1 MYSHLASTK
10 RTIEVLK
17 HFGRYTKH
25 HLGQNFLIN
34 DSIIGRILEEAAL
47 AQDESVLEVGPGIGT
62 LSAAL
67 LEHAS
72 AVIAVEKDRELE
84 EILRYTLAQH
94 RFLCLD
100 EQARARGC
108 VDVGARTNAAA
119 GANAGARTDSQV
131 DVRNYA
137 GAHADSPASFC
148 LVLQD
153 ALNFSRND
161 LLAAC
166 KATESAIPQ
175 KFVANLPYQVA
186 ATLVLRYFEIFPEI
200 QDAIVMVQSEVCE
213 RMCAA
218 PHTKTYGAYTAKLAL
233 FASCVAHFS
242 VAPSN
247 FLPAPHV
254 MSQVIH
260 LRRHSSSTTLC
271 EESEIPHVM
280 RVIDA
285 AFAQRRKTVSNSL
298 SACGFA
304 RDVVARALSQSE
316 ISAQARAET
325 LTSAAFVA
333 LTRAFDAEG
342 AFVDE

>member
-1 MYSHLASTK
+1 MYSHLASAK

-34 DSIIGRILEEAAL
+34 DSIIGHILEEAAL

-94 RFLCLD
+94 RFLCLG
-100 EQARARGC
+100 ERACARGC
-108 VDVGARTNAAA
+108 VDAGACTNAAA
-119 GANAGARTDSQV
+119 GANAGARTDT
-131 DVRNYA
+131 
-137 GAHADSPASFC
+137 PASFC

-161 LLAAC
+161 LFTAC
-166 KATESAIPQ
+166 KAAESAIPQ

-260 LRRHSSSTTLC
+260 LRRHSASTTLC

>member
-1 MYSHLASTK
+1 MYSHLASAK

-94 RFLCLD
+94 RFLCLG
-100 EQARARGC
+100 ERACARGC
-108 VDVGARTNAAA
+108 VDVGACTNAAA
-119 GANAGARTDSQV
+119 GANAGARTDT
-131 DVRNYA
+131 
-137 GAHADSPASFC
+137 PASFC

-161 LLAAC
+161 LLTAC
-166 KATESAIPQ
+166 KAAESAIPQ

-200 QDAIVMVQSEVCE
+200 QDAVVMVQSEVCE

-260 LRRHSSSTTLC
+260 LRRHSASTTLC

-325 LTSAAFVA
+325 LTPAAFVA

>member
-1 MYSHLASTK
+1 MYSHLASAK

-94 RFLCLD
+94 RFLCLG
-100 EQARARGC
+100 ERACARGC
-108 VDVGARTNAAA
+108 VDVGACTNAAA
-119 GANAGARTDSQV
+119 SANACARTDT
-131 DVRNYA
+131 
-137 GAHADSPASFC
+137 PASFC

-161 LLAAC
+161 LLTAC
-166 KATESAIPQ
+166 KAAESAIPQ

-200 QDAIVMVQSEVCE
+200 QDAVVMVQSEVCE

-260 LRRHSSSTTLC
+260 LRRHSASATLC

-304 RDVVARALSQSE
+304 RNVVAHALSQSE

-325 LTSAAFVA
+325 LTPAAFVA

-342 AFVDE
+342 AFADE

>member
-1 MYSHLASTK
+1 MYSHLASPQ

-94 RFLCLD
+94 RFLCLG
-100 EQARARGC
+100 ERACARGC
-108 VDVGARTNAAA
+108 VDAGACTNAAA
-119 GANAGARTDSQV
+119 GANAGARTDT
-131 DVRNYA
+131 
-137 GAHADSPASFC
+137 PASFC

-233 FASCVAHFS
+233 FASCVTHFS

-260 LRRHSSSTTLC
+260 LRRHSASTTLC

-304 RDVVARALSQSE
+304 RNVVAHALSQSE

-325 LTSAAFVA
+325 LTPAAFVA

-342 AFVDE
+342 AFADE

>member
-1 MYSHLASTK
+1 MYSHLASAK

-108 VDVGARTNAAA
+108 VDAAA
-119 GANAGARTDSQV
+119 GANADEQV
-131 DVRNYA
+131 DAHTYARMHA

-166 KATESAIPQ
+166 KATESVIPQ

-186 ATLVLRYFEIFPEI
+186 ATLVLRYFKIFPEI

-260 LRRHSSSTTLC
+260 LRRHSASTTLC

-298 SACGFA
+298 SACGFT
-304 RDVVARALSQSE
+304 RDVVAHALSQSE

-325 LTSAAFVA
+325 LTPAAFVA

-342 AFVDE
+342 AFADE

>member
-84 EILRYTLAQH
+84 EILRYTLAQR

-119 GANAGARTDSQV
+119 GANAGARTDT
-131 DVRNYA
+131 
-137 GAHADSPASFC
+137 PASFC

-161 LLAAC
+161 LLTAC

-200 QDAIVMVQSEVCE
+200 QDAVVMVQSEVCE

-260 LRRHSSSTTLC
+260 LRRHSASTTLC

-304 RDVVARALSQSE
+304 RNVVAHALSQSE

-325 LTSAAFVA
+325 LTPAAFVA

-342 AFVDE
+342 AFADE

>member
-1 MYSHLASTK
+1 MYSHLASPQ

-34 DSIIGRILEEAAL
+34 DSIIGHILEEAAL

-100 EQARARGC
+100 ERAC
-108 VDVGARTNAAA
+108 TNAAA
-119 GANAGARTDSQV
+119 GANAGAGTHADAQV
-131 DVRNYA
+131 DAHTDARMHA

-161 LLAAC
+161 LLTAC
-166 KATESAIPQ
+166 KAAESAIPQ

-200 QDAIVMVQSEVCE
+200 QDAVVMLQSEVCE

-260 LRRHSSSTTLC
+260 LRRHSASTTLC

-304 RDVVARALSQSE
+304 RNVVAHALSQSE

-325 LTSAAFVA
+325 LTPAAFVA

-342 AFVDE
+342 AFADE

>member
-1 MYSHLASTK
+1 MYSHLASAK

-94 RFLCLD
+94 RFLCLG
-100 EQARARGC
+100 ERARAHGY
-108 VDVGARTNAAA
+108 VDAGACTNADA
-119 GANAGARTDSQV
+119 GAN
-131 DVRNYA
+131 A

>member
-84 EILRYTLAQH
+84 EILRYTLAQR

-108 VDVGARTNAAA
+108 VDAAA
-119 GANAGARTDSQV
+119 GANADAGA
-131 DVRNYA
+131 NA

-233 FASCVAHFS
+233 FASCVTHFS

-260 LRRHSSSTTLC
+260 LRRHSASTTLC

-304 RDVVARALSQSE
+304 RDVVAHALSQSE

-325 LTSAAFVA
+325 LTPAAFVA

-342 AFVDE
+342 AFADE

>member
-1 MYSHLASTK
+1 MYSHLASPQ

-34 DSIIGRILEEAAL
+34 DSIIGHILEEAAL

-94 RFLCLD
+94 RFLCLG
-100 EQARARGC
+100 ERACARGSLDASAHASEG
-108 VDVGARTNAAA
+108 VSADADASTRAAA
-119 GANAGARTDSQV
+119 PTNSLAN
-131 DVRNYA
+131 
-137 GAHADSPASFC
+137 FC

-161 LLAAC
+161 LLTAC
-166 KATESAIPQ
+166 KAAASAIPQ

-200 QDAIVMVQSEVCE
+200 QDAVVMVQSEVCK

-260 LRRHSSSTTLC
+260 LRRHSASTTLC

-316 ISAQARAET
+316 ISASARAET
-325 LTSAAFVA
+325 LTPAAFVA

-342 AFVDE
+342 AFADE

>member
-1 MYSHLASTK
+1 MYSHLASAK
-10 RTIEVLK
+10 RTIEVLN

-94 RFLCLD
+94 RFLCLG
-100 EQARARGC
+100 ERACARGC
-108 VDVGARTNAAA
+108 VDVGACTNA
-119 GANAGARTDSQV
+119 DSQV
-131 DVRNYA
+131 DAHTDARMHV

-166 KATESAIPQ
+166 KAAESAIPQ

-260 LRRHSSSTTLC
+260 LRRHSASTTLC

-325 LTSAAFVA
+325 LTPAAFVA

>member
-1 MYSHLASTK
+1 MYSHLASPQ

-17 HFGRYTKH
+17 YFGRYTKH

-94 RFLCLD
+94 RFLRLD
-100 EQARARGC
+100 ERACARGC
-108 VDVGARTNAAA
+108 VDVGACTNAAA
-119 GANAGARTDSQV
+119 GANADAR
-131 DVRNYA
+131 
-137 GAHADSPASFC
+137 ADSPASFC

-161 LLAAC
+161 LLTAC
-166 KATESAIPQ
+166 KAAESAIPQ

-260 LRRHSSSTTLC
+260 LRRHSASTTLC

-304 RDVVARALSQSE
+304 RDMVVHALSQSE

-325 LTSAAFVA
+325 LTPAAFVA
-333 LTRAFDAEG
+333 LTRAFAAEG

>member
-1 MYSHLASTK
+1 MYSHLASAK

-94 RFLCLD
+94 RFLCLG
-100 EQARARGC
+100 ERACARGC
-108 VDVGARTNAAA
+108 VDAGACTNAAA
-119 GANAGARTDSQV
+119 GANAGARTDT
-131 DVRNYA
+131 
-137 GAHADSPASFC
+137 PASFC

-161 LLAAC
+161 LLTAC
-166 KATESAIPQ
+166 KAAESAIPQ

-260 LRRHSSSTTLC
+260 LRRHSASTTLC

-325 LTSAAFVA
+325 LTPAAFVA

-342 AFVDE
+342 AFADE

>member
-1 MYSHLASTK
+1 MYSHLASPQ

-17 HFGRYTKH
+17 YFGRYTKH

-94 RFLCLD
+94 RFLRLD
-100 EQARARGC
+100 ERACARGC
-108 VDVGARTNAAA
+108 VDVGACTNAAA
-119 GANAGARTDSQV
+119 GANADAR
-131 DVRNYA
+131 
-137 GAHADSPASFC
+137 ADSPASFC

-161 LLAAC
+161 LLTAC
-166 KATESAIPQ
+166 KAAESAIPQ

-200 QDAIVMVQSEVCE
+200 QDAIVMVQSEV
-213 RMCAA
+213 
-218 PHTKTYGAYTAKLAL
+218 
-233 FASCVAHFS
+233 
-242 VAPSN
+242 
-247 FLPAPHV
+247 
-254 MSQVIH
+254 
-260 LRRHSSSTTLC
+260 
-271 EESEIPHVM
+271 
-280 RVIDA
+280 
-285 AFAQRRKTVSNSL
+285 
-298 SACGFA
+298 
-304 RDVVARALSQSE
+304 
-316 ISAQARAET
+316 
-325 LTSAAFVA
+325 
-333 LTRAFDAEG
+333 
-342 AFVDE
+342 

>member
-1 MYSHLASTK
+1 MYSHLASAK

-100 EQARARGC
+100 ERACARGC
-108 VDVGARTNAAA
+108 VDAAA
-119 GANAGARTDSQV
+119 GANAGARTDT
-131 DVRNYA
+131 
-137 GAHADSPASFC
+137 PASFC
-148 LVLQD
+148 LVLKD

-161 LLAAC
+161 LLTAC

-200 QDAIVMVQSEVCE
+200 QDAVVMVQSEVCE

-260 LRRHSSSTTLC
+260 LRRHSASTTLC
-271 EESEIPHVM
+271 EEFEIPHVM

-316 ISAQARAET
+316 ISASARAET
-325 LTSAAFVA
+325 LTPAAFVA

>member
-1 MYSHLASTK
+1 MYSHLASAK

-94 RFLCLD
+94 RFLCLG

-108 VDVGARTNAAA
+108 VDAAA
-119 GANAGARTDSQV
+119 GANAGACTDSQV
-131 DVRNYA
+131 DARNYA
-137 GAHADSPASFC
+137 SARADSLASFC

-166 KATESAIPQ
+166 KAAESAIPQ

>member
-1 MYSHLASTK
+1 MYSHIASAK

-34 DSIIGRILEEAAL
+34 DSIIGHILEEAAL

-94 RFLCLD
+94 RFLCLG
-100 EQARARGC
+100 ERARAHGY
-108 VDVGARTNAAA
+108 VDAGACTNADA
-119 GANAGARTDSQV
+119 GAN
-131 DVRNYA
+131 A

-260 LRRHSSSTTLC
+260 LRRHSASTTLC
-271 EESEIPHVM
+271 KESEIPHVM

-325 LTSAAFVA
+325 LTPAAFVA

>member
-1 MYSHLASTK
+1 MYSHLASPQ

-17 HFGRYTKH
+17 YFGRYTKH

-108 VDVGARTNAAA
+108 VDVGACTNAAA
-119 GANAGARTDSQV
+119 GAN
-131 DVRNYA
+131 A

-166 KATESAIPQ
+166 KATESVIPQ

>member
-1 MYSHLASTK
+1 MYSHLASAK

-94 RFLCLD
+94 RFLCLG
-100 EQARARGC
+100 ERACARGC
-108 VDVGARTNAAA
+108 VDAGACTNAAA
-119 GANAGARTDSQV
+119 GAN
-131 DVRNYA
+131 A

-161 LLAAC
+161 LLTAC

-260 LRRHSSSTTLC
+260 LRRHSASTTLC

-304 RDVVARALSQSE
+304 RNVVAHALSQSE

-325 LTSAAFVA
+325 LTPAAFVA

-342 AFVDE
+342 AFADE

>member
-1 MYSHLASTK
+1 MYSHLASAK

-34 DSIIGRILEEAAL
+34 DSIIGHILEEAAL

-94 RFLCLD
+94 RFLCLG
-100 EQARARGC
+100 ERARAHGY
-108 VDVGARTNAAA
+108 VDAGACTNADA
-119 GANAGARTDSQV
+119 GAN
-131 DVRNYA
+131 A

-260 LRRHSSSTTLC
+260 LRRHSASTTLC
-271 EESEIPHVM
+271 KESEIPHVM

-325 LTSAAFVA
+325 LTPAAFVA

>member
-1 MYSHLASTK
+1 MYSHLASAK

-72 AVIAVEKDRELE
+72 VVIAVEKDRELE

-94 RFLCLD
+94 RFLCLG
-100 EQARARGC
+100 ERARARGC
-108 VDVGARTNAAA
+108 VDVGAYTNAD
-119 GANAGARTDSQV
+119 AGARTDTQV
-131 DVRNYA
+131 DARNYA

-161 LLAAC
+161 LLTAC
-166 KATESAIPQ
+166 KAAESAIPQ

-316 ISAQARAET
+316 ISASARAET
-325 LTSAAFVA
+325 LTPAAFVA

>member
-1 MYSHLASTK
+1 MYSHLASAK

-94 RFLCLD
+94 RFWCLG
-100 EQARARGC
+100 ERACARGC
-108 VDVGARTNAAA
+108 VDAGACTNAAA
-119 GANAGARTDSQV
+119 GANAGTRTDT
-131 DVRNYA
+131 
-137 GAHADSPASFC
+137 PASFC

-161 LLAAC
+161 LLTAC
-166 KATESAIPQ
+166 KAAESAIPQ

-200 QDAIVMVQSEVCE
+200 QDAVVMVQSEVCE

-260 LRRHSSSTTLC
+260 LRRHSASTTLC

-304 RDVVARALSQSE
+304 RNVVAHALSQSE

-325 LTSAAFVA
+325 LTPAAFVA

-342 AFVDE
+342 AFADE

>member
-1 MYSHLASTK
+1 MYSHLASPQ

-94 RFLCLD
+94 RFLCLG
-100 EQARARGC
+100 ERACARGC
-108 VDVGARTNAAA
+108 VDAGACTNAAA
-119 GANAGARTDSQV
+119 GANAGARTDT
-131 DVRNYA
+131 
-137 GAHADSPASFC
+137 PASFC

-166 KATESAIPQ
+166 KATESVIPQ

>member
-1 MYSHLASTK
+1 MYSHLASAP

-34 DSIIGRILEEAAL
+34 DAIIGRILEEAAL
-47 AQDESVLEVGPGIGT
+47 AQGESVLEVGPGIGT

-100 EQARARGC
+100 ERAGTHGSLDASAHASEGVSADADASTR
-108 VDVGARTNAAA
+108 AAA
-119 GANAGARTDSQV
+119 PTNSL
-131 DVRNYA
+131 
-137 GAHADSPASFC
+137 ASFC

-161 LLAAC
+161 LLTAC
-166 KATESAIPQ
+166 KATASAIPQ

-200 QDAIVMVQSEVCE
+200 QDAVVMVQSEVCE

-260 LRRHSSSTTLC
+260 LRRHSASTTLC

-304 RDVVARALSQSE
+304 RDMVVHALSQSE

-325 LTSAAFVA
+325 LAPATFVA
-333 LTRAFDAEG
+333 LTRAFAAEG

>member
-1 MYSHLASTK
+1 MYSHLASAK

-94 RFLCLD
+94 RFLCLG
-100 EQARARGC
+100 ARAGARDC
-108 VDVGARTNAAA
+108 VDAGA
-119 GANAGARTDSQV
+119 GANADEQV
-131 DVRNYA
+131 DAHTYARMHA

-166 KATESAIPQ
+166 KATESVIPQ

-260 LRRHSSSTTLC
+260 LRRHSASTTLC

-325 LTSAAFVA
+325 LTPAAFVA

>member
-1 MYSHLASTK
+1 MYSHLASAK

-34 DSIIGRILEEAAL
+34 DSIIGHILEEAAL

-94 RFLCLD
+94 RFLCLG
-100 EQARARGC
+100 ERARAHGY
-108 VDVGARTNAAA
+108 VDAGACTNADA
-119 GANAGARTDSQV
+119 GAN
-131 DVRNYA
+131 A

-260 LRRHSSSTTLC
+260 LRRHSASTTLC
-271 EESEIPHVM
+271 KESEIPHVM

-316 ISAQARAET
+316 ISAQTRAET

>member
-1 MYSHLASTK
+1 MYSHLASPQ

-17 HFGRYTKH
+17 YFGRYTKH

-94 RFLCLD
+94 RFLRLD
-100 EQARARGC
+100 ERACARGC
-108 VDVGARTNAAA
+108 VDVGACTNAAA
-119 GANAGARTDSQV
+119 GANADAR
-131 DVRNYA
+131 
-137 GAHADSPASFC
+137 ADSPASFC

-161 LLAAC
+161 LLTAC
-166 KATESAIPQ
+166 KAAESAIPQ

-200 QDAIVMVQSEVCE
+200 QDAVVMVQSEVCE

-260 LRRHSSSTTLC
+260 LRRHSASTTLC

-304 RDVVARALSQSE
+304 RNVVAHALSQSE

-325 LTSAAFVA
+325 LTPAAFVA

-342 AFVDE
+342 AFADE

>member
-1 MYSHLASTK
+1 MYSHLASAK

-34 DSIIGRILEEAAL
+34 DSIIGRILEETAL

-108 VDVGARTNAAA
+108 VDAA
-119 GANAGARTDSQV
+119 
-131 DVRNYA
+131 A

-186 ATLVLRYFEIFPEI
+186 ATLVLRYFETFPEI

-304 RDVVARALSQSE
+304 RNVVAHALSQSE

-325 LTSAAFVA
+325 LTPAAFVA

>member
-1 MYSHLASTK
+1 MYSHLASAK

-94 RFLCLD
+94 RFLCLG
-100 EQARARGC
+100 ERACARGC
-108 VDVGARTNAAA
+108 VDAGAYTNAAA
-119 GANAGARTDSQV
+119 GANAGARTDT
-131 DVRNYA
+131 
-137 GAHADSPASFC
+137 PASFC

-161 LLAAC
+161 LLTAC
-166 KATESAIPQ
+166 KAAESAIPQ

-200 QDAIVMVQSEVCE
+200 QDAVVMVQSEVCE

-260 LRRHSSSTTLC
+260 LRRHSASTTLC

-304 RDVVARALSQSE
+304 RNVVARALSQSE
-316 ISAQARAET
+316 ISASARAET
-325 LTSAAFVA
+325 LTPAAFVA

>member
-108 VDVGARTNAAA
+108 VDAAA
-119 GANAGARTDSQV
+119 GANADEQV
-131 DVRNYA
+131 DAHTYARMHA

-166 KATESAIPQ
+166 KATESVIPQ

-260 LRRHSSSTTLC
+260 LRRHSASTTLC

-304 RDVVARALSQSE
+304 RNVVAHALSQSE

-325 LTSAAFVA
+325 LTPAAFVA

-342 AFVDE
+342 AFADE

>member
-1 MYSHLASTK
+1 VYSHLASAK

-34 DSIIGRILEEAAL
+34 DSIIGHILEEAAL

-94 RFLCLD
+94 RFLCLG
-100 EQARARGC
+100 ERARAHGY
-108 VDVGARTNAAA
+108 VDAGACTNADA
-119 GANAGARTDSQV
+119 GAN
-131 DVRNYA
+131 A

-166 KATESAIPQ
+166 KATESVIPQ

-342 AFVDE
+342 AFADE

>member
-1 MYSHLASTK
+1 MYSHLASAK

-94 RFLCLD
+94 RFLCLG
-100 EQARARGC
+100 EGACARGC
-108 VDVGARTNAAA
+108 VDVGACTNAAA
-119 GANAGARTDSQV
+119 GANAGARTDTQV

-316 ISAQARAET
+316 ISAQTRAET

>member
-1 MYSHLASTK
+1 MYSHLASAK

-100 EQARARGC
+100 ERPRARGC
-108 VDVGARTNAAA
+108 VDAAA

-131 DVRNYA
+131 DAHTDARMHA
-137 GAHADSPASFC
+137 CAHADSSASFC

-161 LLAAC
+161 LLTAC
-166 KATESAIPQ
+166 KAAESAIPQ

-200 QDAIVMVQSEVCE
+200 QDAVVMVQSEVCE

-260 LRRHSSSTTLC
+260 LRRHSASTTLC

-304 RDVVARALSQSE
+304 RNVVAHALSQSE

-325 LTSAAFVA
+325 LTPAAFVA

-342 AFVDE
+342 AFADE

>member
-1 MYSHLASTK
+1 MYSHLASAK

-94 RFLCLD
+94 RFLCLG
-100 EQARARGC
+100 ERACARGC
-108 VDVGARTNAAA
+108 VDAGACTNA
-119 GANAGARTDSQV
+119 DEQV
-131 DVRNYA
+131 DAHTYARMHA

-166 KATESAIPQ
+166 KATESVIPQ

-200 QDAIVMVQSEVCE
+200 QDAVVMVQSEVCE

-260 LRRHSSSTTLC
+260 LRRHSASTTLC

-304 RDVVARALSQSE
+304 RNVVAHALSQSE

-325 LTSAAFVA
+325 LTPAAFVA

-342 AFVDE
+342 AFADE

>member
-1 MYSHLASTK
+1 MYSHLASAK

-94 RFLCLD
+94 RFLCLG
-100 EQARARGC
+100 ERACARGC
-108 VDVGARTNAAA
+108 VDAGACTNAAA
-119 GANAGARTDSQV
+119 GARAGTRTDT
-131 DVRNYA
+131 
-137 GAHADSPASFC
+137 PASFC

-161 LLAAC
+161 LLTAC
-166 KATESAIPQ
+166 KAAESAIPQ

-200 QDAIVMVQSEVCE
+200 QDAVVMVQSEVCE

>member
-1 MYSHLASTK
+1 MYSHLASAK

-34 DSIIGRILEEAAL
+34 DSIIGHILEEAAL

-94 RFLCLD
+94 RFLCLG
-100 EQARARGC
+100 ERARAHGY
-108 VDVGARTNAAA
+108 VDAGACTNADA
-119 GANAGARTDSQV
+119 GAN
-131 DVRNYA
+131 A

-166 KATESAIPQ
+166 KATESVIPQ

-218 PHTKTYGAYTAKLAL
+218 PHTKTYGAYAAKLAL

-342 AFVDE
+342 AFADE

>member
-1 MYSHLASTK
+1 MYSHLASAK

-94 RFLCLD
+94 RFLCLG
-100 EQARARGC
+100 ERACARGC
-108 VDVGARTNAAA
+108 VDAGACTNAAA
-119 GANAGARTDSQV
+119 GANAGARTDT
-131 DVRNYA
+131 
-137 GAHADSPASFC
+137 PASFC

-260 LRRHSSSTTLC
+260 LRRHSASTTLC

-316 ISAQARAET
+316 ISASARAET
-325 LTSAAFVA
+325 LTPAAFVA

>member
-1 MYSHLASTK
+1 MYSHLASPQ

-17 HFGRYTKH
+17 YFGRYTKH

-94 RFLCLD
+94 RFLRLD
-100 EQARARGC
+100 ERACARGC
-108 VDVGARTNAAA
+108 VDVGACTNAAA
-119 GANAGARTDSQV
+119 GANAGARTDT
-131 DVRNYA
+131 
-137 GAHADSPASFC
+137 PASFC

-161 LLAAC
+161 LLTAC

-260 LRRHSSSTTLC
+260 LRRHSASTTLC

-304 RDVVARALSQSE
+304 RNVVAHALSQSE

-325 LTSAAFVA
+325 LTPAAFVA

-342 AFVDE
+342 AFADE

>member
-1 MYSHLASTK
+1 MYSHLASAK

-94 RFLCLD
+94 RFLCLG
-100 EQARARGC
+100 ERACARGC
-108 VDVGARTNAAA
+108 VDAGACTNAAA
-119 GANAGARTDSQV
+119 GANAGTRTDT
-131 DVRNYA
+131 
-137 GAHADSPASFC
+137 PASFC

-200 QDAIVMVQSEVCE
+200 QDAVVMVQSEVCE

-260 LRRHSSSTTLC
+260 LRRHSASTTLC

-304 RDVVARALSQSE
+304 RNVVAHALSQSE

-325 LTSAAFVA
+325 LTPAAFVA

-342 AFVDE
+342 AFADE

>member
-1 MYSHLASTK
+1 MYSHLASPQ

-94 RFLCLD
+94 RFLCLG
-100 EQARARGC
+100 ERACARGC
-108 VDVGARTNAAA
+108 VDAGACTNAAA
-119 GANAGARTDSQV
+119 GANAGARTDT
-131 DVRNYA
+131 
-137 GAHADSPASFC
+137 PASFC

-166 KATESAIPQ
+166 KAAELAIPQ